1 MDKIFP
7 EKINNYLELIRL
19 NKPIGFMLLLWPCWF
34 SLAYINLPQHTLI
47 NYYLLFLFGAVIM
60 RSAGCII
67 NDLVDQN
74 IDSKIERTALRP
86 IAAKKISNFHA
97 IIFLIILL
105 TIGLLIL
112 LQFKFETILAGL
124 VCTPLIVMYPFMKRI
139 TFWPQLFL
147 GIVFNWG
154 IIICSVEFFGTITK
168 EFFIFYLACIF
179 WTIGYDTIY
188 AFQDLKDDI
197 KNKIKSTAVL
207 FGDKGR
213 YLVLISYTLMFL
225 LIGYLSFLKT
235 NKLVTMFFFNVI
247 KRYIFRHISYLRLF
261 WFKSNLFY
269 FFFFFKPIFCF
280 LSSISFIA
288 SSIVKLLIV

>member
-34 SLAYINLPQHTLI
+34 SLAYINQPQHTLI

-86 IAAKKISNFHA
+86 IAAKKISNLHA

-207 FGDKGR
+207 FRDKGK
-213 YLVLISYTLMFL
+213 YLVLTSYTSMFL

-235 NKLVTMFFFNVI
+235 NKLVTMFFLIIIVIFIFFNLLRWDH
-247 KRYIFRHISYLRLF
+247 KSESNSGKIFRQNNTFGAMIFLYL
-261 WFKSNLFY
+261 
-269 FFFFFKPIFCF
+269 
-280 LSSISFIA
+280 LSF
-288 SSIVKLLIV
+288 

>member
-86 IAAKKISNFHA
+86 IAAKKISNLHA

-207 FGDKGR
+207 FRDKGK
-213 YLVLISYTLMFL
+213 YLVLASYTLMFL
-225 LIGYLSFLKT
+225 LIGYLSFLET
-235 NKLVTMFFFNVI
+235 NKLVTMFFLIIIIIFIFFNLLRWDH
-247 KRYIFRHISYLRLF
+247 KSESNSGKIFRQNNTFGAMIFLYL
-261 WFKSNLFY
+261 
-269 FFFFFKPIFCF
+269 
-280 LSSISFIA
+280 LSF
-288 SSIVKLLIV
+288 

>member
-47 NYYLLFLFGAVIM
+47 TYYLLFLFGAFIM

-67 NDLVDQN
+67 NDLIDQK
-74 IDSKIERTALRP
+74 IDSKIKRTALRP
-86 IAAKKISNFHA
+86 IAAKKISNLNA

-105 TIGLLIL
+105 IIGLLIL
-112 LQFKFETILAGL
+112 FQFKFETILAGL
-124 VCTPLIVMYPFMKRI
+124 VCTPLIVIYPFMKRI

-168 EFFIFYLACIF
+168 EFFIFYLACVF

-207 FGDKGR
+207 FQEKGR
-213 YLVLISYTLMFL
+213 YLVLACYTLMSL
-225 LIGYLSFLKT
+225 LIAYLSFLKT
-235 NKLVTMFFFNVI
+235 NKIITMFFLLAI
-247 KRYIFRHISYLRLF
+247 IIFIF
-261 WFKSNLFY
+261 FNLFR
-269 FFFFFKPIFCF
+269 
-280 LSSISFIA
+280 
-288 SSIVKLLIV
+288 

>member
-86 IAAKKISNFHA
+86 IAAKKISNLHA

-207 FGDKGR
+207 FRDKGK
-213 YLVLISYTLMFL
+213 YLVLTSYTLMFL

-235 NKLVTMFFFNVI
+235 NKLVTMFFLIIIIIFIFFNLLRWDH
-247 KRYIFRHISYLRLF
+247 KSESNSGKIFRQNNTFGAMIFLYL
-261 WFKSNLFY
+261 
-269 FFFFFKPIFCF
+269 
-280 LSSISFIA
+280 LSF
-288 SSIVKLLIV
+288 

>member
-47 NYYLLFLFGAVIM
+47 NYYLLFLLGAVIM

-86 IAAKKISNFHA
+86 IAAKKISNLHA

-207 FGDKGR
+207 FGNKGK
-213 YLVLISYTLMFL
+213 YLVLTSYTLMFL

-235 NKLVTMFFFNVI
+235 NKLVTMFFLIIIIIFIFFNLLRWDHESESNSG
-247 KRYIFRHISYLRLF
+247 KIFRQNNTFGAMIFLYL
-261 WFKSNLFY
+261 
-269 FFFFFKPIFCF
+269 
-280 LSSISFIA
+280 LSF
-288 SSIVKLLIV
+288 

>member
-86 IAAKKISNFHA
+86 IAAKKISNLHA

-207 FGDKGR
+207 FRDKGK
-213 YLVLISYTLMFL
+213 YLVLTSYTLMFL

-235 NKLVTMFFFNVI
+235 NKLVTMFFLIIIIIFIFFNLLRWDH
-247 KRYIFRHISYLRLF
+247 KSENNSGKIFRQNNTFGAMIFLYL
-261 WFKSNLFY
+261 
-269 FFFFFKPIFCF
+269 
-280 LSSISFIA
+280 LSF
-288 SSIVKLLIV
+288 

>member
-86 IAAKKISNFHA
+86 IAAKKISNLHA

-154 IIICSVEFFGTITK
+154 IVICSVEFFGTITK

-188 AFQDLKDDI
+188 AFQDLRDDI

-207 FGDKGR
+207 FRDKGK
-213 YLVLISYTLMFL
+213 YLVLASYTLMFL
-225 LIGYLSFLKT
+225 LIGYLSILKT
-235 NKLVTMFFFNVI
+235 NKLVTMFFLIIIIIFIFFNLLRWDH
-247 KRYIFRHISYLRLF
+247 KSESNSGKIFRQNNTFGAMIFLYL
-261 WFKSNLFY
+261 
-269 FFFFFKPIFCF
+269 
-280 LSSISFIA
+280 LSF
-288 SSIVKLLIV
+288 

>member
-74 IDSKIERTALRP
+74 IDSKIQRTALRP

-105 TIGLLIL
+105 TIGFLIL

-207 FGDKGR
+207 FRDKGK
-213 YLVLISYTLMFL
+213 YLVLTSYTLMFL
-225 LIGYLSFLKT
+225 FIGYLTFLKT
-235 NKLVTMFFFNVI
+235 NKLVTMFFLIIIVIFIFFNLLRWDH
-247 KRYIFRHISYLRLF
+247 KSESNSGKIFRQNNTFGAMIFLYL
-261 WFKSNLFY
+261 
-269 FFFFFKPIFCF
+269 
-280 LSSISFIA
+280 LSF
-288 SSIVKLLIV
+288 

>member
-47 NYYLLFLFGAVIM
+47 NYYLLFLLGAFIM

-86 IAAKKISNFHA
+86 IAAKKISNLHA

-105 TIGLLIL
+105 TIGFLIL

-207 FGDKGR
+207 FRDKGKF
-213 YLVLISYTLMFL
+213 LVLTSYTLMFL

-235 NKLVTMFFFNVI
+235 NKLVTMFFLIIIIIFIFFNLLRWDHESESNSG
-247 KRYIFRHISYLRLF
+247 KIFRQNNTFGAMIFLYL
-261 WFKSNLFY
+261 
-269 FFFFFKPIFCF
+269 
-280 LSSISFIA
+280 LSF
-288 SSIVKLLIV
+288 

>member
-47 NYYLLFLFGAVIM
+47 NYYLLFLLGAFIM

-86 IAAKKISNFHA
+86 IAAKKISNLHA

-105 TIGLLIL
+105 TIGFLIL

-207 FGDKGR
+207 FRDKGK
-213 YLVLISYTLMFL
+213 YLVLTSYTLMFL

-235 NKLVTMFFFNVI
+235 NKLVTMFFLIIIIIFIFFNLLRWDHESESNSG
-247 KRYIFRHISYLRLF
+247 KIFRQNNTFGAMIFLYL
-261 WFKSNLFY
+261 
-269 FFFFFKPIFCF
+269 
-280 LSSISFIA
+280 LSF
-288 SSIVKLLIV
+288 

>member
-47 NYYLLFLFGAVIM
+47 TYYLLFLFGAVIM

-86 IAAKKISNFHA
+86 IAAKKISNLHA
-97 IIFLIILL
+97 IIFLIVLL
-105 TIGLLIL
+105 IVGLLIL

-124 VCTPLIVMYPFMKRI
+124 ICTPLIVMYPFMKRI

-168 EFFIFYLACIF
+168 EFFIFYLACVF

-207 FGDKGR
+207 FRDNGK
-213 YLVLISYTLMFL
+213 YLVLTSYTLMFL

-235 NKLVTMFFFNVI
+235 NKLVTMFFLIIIAIFIFFNLLRWDH
-247 KRYIFRHISYLRLF
+247 KSESNSGKIFRQNNTFGAMIFLYL
-261 WFKSNLFY
+261 
-269 FFFFFKPIFCF
+269 
-280 LSSISFIA
+280 LSF
-288 SSIVKLLIV
+288 

>member
-1 MDKIFP
+1 MDRIFP
-7 EKINNYLELIRL
+7 EKINNYLELIRI

-34 SLAYINLPQHTLI
+34 SLAYIDLPQHTLI
-47 NYYLLFLFGAVIM
+47 TYYLLFLFGAIIM

-67 NDLVDQN
+67 NDLVDQK
-74 IDSKIERTALRP
+74 IDSKIQRTALRP
-86 IAAKKISNFHA
+86 IAAKKISNLNA

-124 VCTPLIVMYPFMKRI
+124 ICTPLIVMYPFMKRI

-154 IIICSVEFFGTITK
+154 IIICSIEFFETITR
-168 EFFIFYLACIF
+168 EFFIFYLACVF

-197 KNKIKSTAVL
+197 KNEIKSTAVL
-207 FGDKGR
+207 FKEKGR
-213 YLVLISYTLMFL
+213 YLVLASYTLMSL

-235 NKLVTMFFFNVI
+235 NKLITMFFLLVIIIFIFFNLLRWDH
-247 KRYIFRHISYLRLF
+247 KSESSSGKIFRQNNVFGAMIFLYL
-261 WFKSNLFY
+261 
-269 FFFFFKPIFCF
+269 
-280 LSSISFIA
+280 LSF
-288 SSIVKLLIV
+288 

>member
-47 NYYLLFLFGAVIM
+47 SYYLLFLFGAFIM

-67 NDLVDQN
+67 NDLVDQK
-74 IDSKIERTALRP
+74 IDSKIKRTALRP
-86 IAAKKISNFHA
+86 IAAKKISNLNA

-124 VCTPLIVMYPFMKRI
+124 ICTPLIVMYPFMKRI

-154 IIICSVEFFGTITK
+154 IIICSVEFFGTVTK
-168 EFFIFYLACIF
+168 EYIILYLACVL
-179 WTIGYDTIY
+179 WTVGYDTIY
-188 AFQDLKDDI
+188 AYQDFKDDK
-197 KNKIKSTAVL
+197 KNNIKSTAVL
-207 FGDKGR
+207 FENKGR
-213 YLVLISYTLMFL
+213 YLVITCYTLML
-225 LIGYLSFLKT
+225 ILIGYLSLNQT
-235 NKLVTMFFFNVI
+235 MEMTKLLVYFI
-247 KRYIFRHISYLRLF
+247 ILIYIVVNILRWDHKSEQNSGKKFRQN
-261 WFKSNLFY
+261 NLFGAI
-269 FFFFFKPIFCF
+269 IFLYL
-280 LSSISFIA
+280 LSF
-288 SSIVKLLIV
+288 